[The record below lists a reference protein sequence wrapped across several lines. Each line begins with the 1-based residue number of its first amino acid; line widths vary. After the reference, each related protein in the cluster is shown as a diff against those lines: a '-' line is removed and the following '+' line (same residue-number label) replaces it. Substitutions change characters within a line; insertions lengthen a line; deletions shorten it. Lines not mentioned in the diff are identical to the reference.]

1 MGVGVS
7 CFLVSG
13 CWKFPRRVAAARNLE
28 GCWWNCRMEVLCE
41 YPSKLFRKGPME
53 IFYFCLGRGSLL
65 RRATHLRAGI
75 DYEQVLVSRLTAR
88 VGR

>member
-1 MGVGVS
+1 
-7 CFLVSG
+7 
-13 CWKFPRRVAAARNLE
+13 
-28 GCWWNCRMEVLCE
+28 
-41 YPSKLFRKGPME
+41 ME

>member
-1 MGVGVS
+1 MD
-7 CFLVSG
+7 
-13 CWKFPRRVAAARNLE
+13 
-28 GCWWNCRMEVLCE
+28 VLCE